1 MTGWLEFIA
10 ALAVFMLSHMIP
22 VRPPARPWLIARL
35 GVRGYFI
42 GYSILSVA
50 VLAWLIVAAAR
61 APFVAVIPYHPVL
74 IWVPLLAMPLACWL
88 GVAGLAAVNP
98 LSFGGLGRGE
108 FDADRPGV
116 LGLTRHPL
124 LLAMAVWAF
133 AHMLANGDLAHVIL
147 FGLFVGF
154 AAAGMALI
162 DLRRR
167 RELGAEAW
175 AALARNTARLSLRG
189 LRHVRLSPPVLLAA
203 AVVYALLLWLHPFVI
218 GVSPLP

>member
-22 VRPPARPWLIARL
+22 VRPPVRPWLIARL
-35 GVRGYFI
+35 GVRGYFAA
-42 GYSILSVA
+42 YSVLSIA
-50 VLAWLIVAAAR
+50 VLVWLIVAAAR
-61 APFVAVIPYHPVL
+61 APFIPVIPYHPVL
-74 IWVPLLAMPLACWL
+74 LWVPLLAMPLACWL

-98 LSFGGLGRGE
+98 LSFGGLGRGR
-108 FDADRPGV
+108 FDPDHPGI

-147 FGLFVGF
+147 FGLFAGF

-162 DLRRR
+162 DRRRR
-167 RELGAEAW
+167 REMGQDAW
-175 AALARNTARLSLRG
+175 AQLARNTG
-189 LRHVRLSPPVLLAA
+189 RLSPGGLRQLRLSPAILLAA
-203 AVVYALLLWLHPFVI
+203 AAVYGILLWLHPYVI